1 MKTMMSLIVT
11 AVLCGPA
18 FAEDHATGQ
27 AFYESCL
34 KDPTRIQQAVR
45 YHSGKTDEYCRFL
58 REIVALGA
66 PADDVVTVLE
76 HLHRNLE
83 ACRANQTACE

>member
-1 MKTMMSLIVT
+1 MKTMRLLIVT
-11 AVLCGPA
+11 AVLGSPA
-18 FAEDHATGQ
+18 FVEDHAAGQ

-34 KDPTRIQQAVR
+34 KDPTRIQQAAR

-58 REIVALGA
+58 GEMVALGA
-66 PADDVVTVLE
+66 PVDDALTVLE
-76 HLHRNLE
+76 NLHRNFD